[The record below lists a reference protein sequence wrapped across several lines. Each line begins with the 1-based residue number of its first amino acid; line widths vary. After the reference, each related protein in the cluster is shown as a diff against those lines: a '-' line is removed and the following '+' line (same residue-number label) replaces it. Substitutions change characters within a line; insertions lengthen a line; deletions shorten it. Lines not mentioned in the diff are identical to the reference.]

1 MNGCAQAGPTTSRR
15 VGTNRNESPQG
26 KDRVSLEGQLLDQ
39 KSLRAVTGKTAD
51 WSEIAKDCVA
61 FANATGG
68 RLLLGIEDGQD
79 APPAGQ
85 RVPVD
90 LTDTVRRKLAERT
103 VNVTVLPDVVTA
115 PNGGQYI
122 ELRVPRAVAVAST
135 TDGRYFLRVADQSKP
150 VTGDDVMRL
159 ASERSALPWETQTTL
174 HIPRGDVDAAKRD
187 KVLHALRA
195 SDRVKSSVKE
205 KSDDELLDHYQ
216 LAQGQALTNLGV
228 LCLGRQLHRA
238 QLTTAPVIQ
247 FIKYD
252 EHGQKVNKLVWDDHT
267 QSPME
272 LIEAVWLEVPDFRER
287 YELPDGLYRQN
298 VPAFD
303 EIVVRELLVNALV
316 HRPYTQRGDIFLNL
330 HPDRLEVVNPGPLPL
345 GVTPQNVLH
354 TTVRRN
360 EHLARLF
367 HDLKLMER
375 EGSGFDKIFEVL
387 LSQGRPAPELIETH
401 DRVQV
406 TVRRRILKPE
416 VIDFIAKADQTY
428 QLTQRERIALGLLAQ
443 HDALTARE
451 LATTLELPSV
461 EALQPW
467 LKRLLDWHLVQSAG
481 RTQATRYFVD
491 PGLLRSLKFTGETT
505 LKRIEPHRLAALVLE
520 DLQRYPESAIS
531 DIHKR
536 VGGEIHPKQVK
547 RALEELIERGAVRFE
562 GNNRWRRYWAM
573 P

>member
-1 MNGCAQAGPTTSRR
+1 LSQ
-15 VGTNRNESPQG
+15 
-26 KDRVSLEGQLLDQ
+26 EGQLLDQ
-39 KSLRAVTGKTAD
+39 KSLRAVAGKTAD
-51 WSEIAKDCVA
+51 WNEIAKDCIA

-79 APPAGQ
+79 QPPPDQ
-85 RVPVD
+85 RIPLD
-90 LTDTVRRKLAERT
+90 LTDTMRRRLAERT
-103 VNVTVLPDVVTA
+103 VNVTALPNVVTA
-115 PNGGQYI
+115 PNGGEYI
-122 ELRVPRAVAVAST
+122 ELRIPRAMAVAST
-135 TDGRYFLRVADQSKP
+135 TDGRYFLRVADQSRP
-150 VTGDDVMRL
+150 ITGDDVMRL

-174 HIPRGDVDAAKRD
+174 HIPRAEAEASKRD
-187 KVLHALRA
+187 KLLYALRT
-195 SDRVKSSVKE
+195 SDRVKISVKE

-216 LAQGQALTNLGV
+216 LSQGKTLTNVGI
-228 LCLGRQLHRA
+228 LCIGRQSHRA
-238 QLTTAPVIQ
+238 QLGTAPVIQ

-252 EHGQKVNKLVWDDHT
+252 ELGQKVNKLVWDEHT
-267 QSPME
+267 LSPME
-272 LIEAVWLEVPDFRER
+272 LIEAVWQEVPDFRER

-387 LSQGRPAPELIETH
+387 LSQGRPAPELIELH

-451 LATTLELPSV
+451 MATKLELPMV

-467 LKRLLDWHLVQSAG
+467 IKRLLDWHLVQSAG
-481 RTQATRYFVD
+481 RTQATRYYID
-491 PGLLRSLKFTGETT
+491 PGLLRSLDFIGGTT
-505 LKRIEPHRLAALVLE
+505 LKRIEPHRLLALILE
-520 DLQRYPESAIS
+520 DVGRYPKSKIG
-531 DIHKR
+531 DIHQRIGLEIPRSR
-536 VGGEIHPKQVK
+536 VRRAVGQLVK
-547 RALEELIERGAVRFE
+547 EGKLHQEGVRS
-562 GNNRWRRYWAM
+562 GTRYNLQ
-573 P
+573 

>member
-1 MNGCAQAGPTTSRR
+1 M
-15 VGTNRNESPQG
+15 
-26 KDRVSLEGQLLDQ
+26 SLEGQLLDQ

-51 WSEIAKDCVA
+51 WSEIAKDCIA

-85 RVPVD
+85 RVPAD
-90 LTDTVRRKLAERT
+90 LPDTLRRKLAERT
-103 VNVTVLPDVVTA
+103 VNVTVLPDVVSA

-122 ELRVPRAVAVAST
+122 ELRIPRALAVAST
-135 TDGRYFLRVADQSKP
+135 TDARYFLRVGDQSKP

-174 HIPRGDVDAAKRD
+174 HVPRGEVD
-187 KVLHALRA
+187 
-195 SDRVKSSVKE
+195 
-205 KSDDELLDHYQ
+205 
-216 LAQGQALTNLGV
+216 
-228 LCLGRQLHRA
+228 
-238 QLTTAPVIQ
+238 
-247 FIKYD
+247 
-252 EHGQKVNKLVWDDHT
+252 
-267 QSPME
+267 
-272 LIEAVWLEVPDFRER
+272 
-287 YELPDGLYRQN
+287 
-298 VPAFD
+298 
-303 EIVVRELLVNALV
+303 
-316 HRPYTQRGDIFLNL
+316 DIFLNL

-520 DLQRYPESAIS
+520 DLQRYPESAIN

-562 GNNRWRRYWAM
+562 GNYRWRRYWAVT
-573 P
+573 

>member
-1 MNGCAQAGPTTSRR
+1 MSQ
-15 VGTNRNESPQG
+15 
-26 KDRVSLEGQLLDQ
+26 EGQLLDQ

-51 WSEIAKDCVA
+51 WNEIAKDCIA
-61 FANATGG
+61 FSNATGG

-79 APPAGQ
+79 APPVGQ
-85 RVPVD
+85 HIPAD
-90 LTDTVRRKLAERT
+90 LPDTVRRKLAERT
-103 VNVTVLPDVVTA
+103 VNVAVLSDVVTA

-122 ELRVPRAVAVAST
+122 ELRIPRALSVAST

-150 VTGDDVMRL
+150 VTGEDVMRL

-174 HIPRGDVDAAKRD
+174 HISRADADASKRD
-187 KVLHALRA
+187 KLLQALRA
-195 SDRVKSSVKE
+195 SDRVKASVKE

-216 LAQGQALTNLGV
+216 LAQGNDLTNLGV
-228 LCLGRQLHRA
+228 LCLGRQHHRA

-252 EHGQKVNKLVWDDHT
+252 ERGQKVNKLVWDDHT

-272 LIEAVWLEVPDFRER
+272 MIEAVWLEVPDFRER

-428 QLTQRERIALGLLAQ
+428 QLTQRERITLGLLTQ

-451 LATTLELPSV
+451 LTAKLELLSV
-461 EALQPW
+461 EELQPW

-491 PGLLRSLKFTGETT
+491 PGLLRSLKFSGETT

-531 DIHKR
+531 DIHR
-536 VGGEIHPKQVK
+536 RIGGEIHPKQVK
-547 RALEELIERGAVRFE
+547 RALEDLIGRGAVRFE
-562 GNNRWRRYWAM
+562 GNKRWRRYWAES
-573 P
+573 

>member
-1 MNGCAQAGPTTSRR
+1 
-15 VGTNRNESPQG
+15 
-26 KDRVSLEGQLLDQ
+26 VSLEGQLLDQ

-51 WSEIAKDCVA
+51 WGEIAKDCIA

-68 RLLLGIEDGQD
+68 CVLLGIEDGQSE
-79 APPAGQ
+79 P
-85 RVPVD
+85 PVD
-90 LTDTVRRKLAERT
+90 QSVPPDLPDTLRRKIAERT
-103 VNVTVLPDVVTA
+103 VNVTVLPDITTS
-115 PNGGQYI
+115 PNGGQYV
-122 ELRVPRAVAVAST
+122 ELRIPRSMAVAST
-135 TDGRYFLRVADQSKP
+135 TDGRYFLRVADQSRP

-174 HIPRGDVDAAKRD
+174 HVPRAEMDDAQRD
-187 KVLHALRA
+187 KLLAALRA
-195 SDRVKSSVKE
+195 SDRVKPSVKE

-216 LAQGQALTNLGV
+216 LAQGSSLTNLGV
-228 LCLGRQLHRA
+228 LSVGCQHQRA

-267 QSPME
+267 QNPME
-272 LIEAVWLEVPDFRER
+272 LIEAVWQEVPDFRER

-345 GVTPQNVLH
+345 GVSPQNVLH

-360 EHLARLF
+360 EHLARLL

-375 EGSGFDKIFEVL
+375 EGSGYDKIFEVL

-443 HDALTARE
+443 QDAPTARE
-451 LATTLELPSV
+451 LTTALELPSV

-467 LKRLLDWHLVQSAG
+467 LKRLLDWRLVQTAG

-491 PGLLRSLKFTGETT
+491 PGLLRSLQFAGETT
-505 LKRIEPHRLAALVLE
+505 LRRIEPHRLAALVLE
-520 DLQRYPESAIS
+520 DLQRYPRSAIS
-531 DIHKR
+531 DIHQR
-536 VGGEIHPKQVK
+536 VGEEIHPKQVK
-547 RALEELIERGAVRFE
+547 RALEELIERREVRFE
-562 GNNRWRRYWAM
+562 GSNRWRRYWAVA
-573 P
+573 

>member
-1 MNGCAQAGPTTSRR
+1 MSQ
-15 VGTNRNESPQG
+15 
-26 KDRVSLEGQLLDQ
+26 EGQQ
-39 KSLRAVTGKTAD
+39 IPAD
-51 WSEIAKDCVA
+51 
-61 FANATGG
+61 
-68 RLLLGIEDGQD
+68 L
-79 APPAGQ
+79 P
-85 RVPVD
+85 
-90 LTDTVRRKLAERT
+90 DTIRRKIAERC
-103 VNVTVLPDVVTA
+103 VNVAVLPDVITA
-115 PNGGQYI
+115 ANGGQYI
-122 ELRVPRAVAVAST
+122 NLAIPRAIAVAST
-135 TDGRYFLRVADQSKP
+135 TDGRYYLRVADQSKP
-150 VTGDDVMRL
+150 VTGDDVLRL
-159 ASERSALPWETQTTL
+159 AAERAALPWETQTTL
-174 HIPRGDVDAAKRD
+174 QIPRSATDPD
-187 KVLHALRA
+187 KLGKLVNALRA
-195 SDRVKSSVKE
+195 SDRVKPSVKE

-216 LAQGQALTNLGV
+216 LAQGGYLTHLGI
-228 LCLGRQLHRA
+228 LCLGQQHQRA

-267 QSPME
+267 LNPMA

-303 EIVVRELLVNALV
+303 EVVVRELLVNALV

-428 QLTQRERIALGLLAQ
+428 
-443 HDALTARE
+443 
-451 LATTLELPSV
+451 
-461 EALQPW
+461 
-467 LKRLLDWHLVQSAG
+467 
-481 RTQATRYFVD
+481 
-491 PGLLRSLKFTGETT
+491 
-505 LKRIEPHRLAALVLE
+505 
-520 DLQRYPESAIS
+520 
-531 DIHKR
+531 
-536 VGGEIHPKQVK
+536 
-547 RALEELIERGAVRFE
+547 
-562 GNNRWRRYWAM
+562 
-573 P
+573 

>member
-1 MNGCAQAGPTTSRR
+1 MSQ
-15 VGTNRNESPQG
+15 
-26 KDRVSLEGQLLDQ
+26 EGQLLDQ

-51 WSEIAKDCVA
+51 WNEIAKDCIA

-68 RLLLGIEDGQD
+68 RLLLGIEDGQN
-79 APPAGQ
+79 APPADQ
-85 RVPVD
+85 HIPSD
-90 LTDTVRRKLAERT
+90 LPDTLRRKLSERT
-103 VNVTVLPDVVTA
+103 VNVSVLPDVVSD

-122 ELRVPRAVAVAST
+122 ELRIPRAMTVAST

-159 ASERSALPWETQTTL
+159 ASERAALPWETQTTL
-174 HIPRGDVDAAKRD
+174 HIPRSEVDVTKRD
-187 KVLHALRA
+187 KLLAALRA
-195 SDRVKSSVKE
+195 SDRVKASVKE

-228 LCLGRQLHRA
+228 LCLGRQHHRA
-238 QLTTAPVIQ
+238 QLSTAPVIQ

-272 LIEAVWLEVPDFRER
+272 LIEAVWLEVPDFREH

-330 HPDRLEVVNPGPLPL
+330 HPDRLEMVNPGPLPL

-375 EGSGFDKIFEVL
+375 EGSGFDKILEVL
-387 LSQGRPAPELIETH
+387 LSQGRPMPELIETH

-451 LATTLELPSV
+451 LADTLELPSV

-467 LKRLLDWHLVQSAG
+467 FKRLLDWHLVQSAG

-491 PGLLRSLKFTGETT
+491 PGRLRSLKFTGETT

-520 DLQRYPESAIS
+520 DLQRYPQSAIS
-531 DIHKR
+531 EIHQR
-536 VGGEIHPKQVK
+536 IGGEIHPKQVK
-547 RALEELIERGAVRFE
+547 RALEELIERGSVRFE

-573 P
+573 S